1 MSDVF
6 VKVRWVIGEL
16 LRVVTVKG
24 MTTGEKKSED
34 VISRTLI
41 LLSRDRIAL
50 VKLLNL
56 RPARGTP

>member
-41 LLSRDRIAL
+41 LLS
-50 VKLLNL
+50 
-56 RPARGTP
+56 

>member
-24 MTTGEKKSED
+24 MTTREKKSKD
-34 VISRTLI
+34 IISRTLI
-41 LLSRDRIAL
+41 LLSQDGIAP

-56 RPARGTP
+56 RPAHGMP